1 MKKLFLFILSVSIST
16 LVVAQDGLPGTWN
29 QNTAYLSGDL
39 VISNGNTYLAQQT
52 VPSGTALTSTAYWLS
67 LDSAVPTSTPGSA
80 PTSTP
85 DASTAPAATPTDVN
99 DTTSNPSVTGTAR
112 FLGISTRGPVTVNS
126 FLHAG
131 IIINGVDAKTVIFMA
146 KGPLLTQYGV
156 PGALADPM
164 IEIYDA
170 LGAKIFENDSWTS
183 PIGNQNLSVYN
194 GKPGIAM
201 PVNAAEAGIAVSLS
215 PGAYTAVVK
224 GSGGSEGIALVE
236 AYEVSGETPSTSF
249 LGISTRGP
257 VTASSYLH
265 AGLAVEGTVAK
276 KVAFMAKGPLLTQ
289 YGVPGAL
296 ANPMLEIYD
305 VTGAKIHENDSWG
318 TATGDQSILTYNGK
332 PGISQPVDALEAAL
346 VVTLAPGAYT
356 AILKGTNG
364 VEGIGLIEAYEISD

>member
-1 MKKLFLFILSVSIST
+1 MKKIILFILSVCI
-16 LVVAQDGLPGTWN
+16 LNVAIAQDGLPGTWN
-29 QNTAYLSGDL
+29 QNTAYSSGSL
-39 VISNGNTYLAQQT
+39 VISNGSTYLAQQA

-85 DASTAPAATPTDVN
+85 DVSSAPTATPASEDDNTA
-99 DTTSNPSVTGTAR
+99 TPSASR

-131 IIINGVDAKTVIFMA
+131 IIINGVDVKTVIFMA

-156 PGALADPM
+156 PGALADPL

-170 LGAKIFENDSWTS
+170 TGAKIFENDSWSS

-201 PVNAAEAGIAVSLS
+201 PVDAAEAGIAVSLS

-224 GSGGSEGIALVE
+224 GAGGSEGIALVE

-276 KVAFMAKGPLLTQ
+276 RVAFMAKGPLLTQ

-332 PGISQPVDALEAAL
+332 PGISQPVDALE
-346 VVTLAPGAYT
+346 
-356 AILKGTNG
+356 
-364 VEGIGLIEAYEISD
+364 

>member
-1 MKKLFLFILSVSIST
+1 
-16 LVVAQDGLPGTWN
+16 
-29 QNTAYLSGDL
+29 
-39 VISNGNTYLAQQT
+39 
-52 VPSGTALTSTAYWLS
+52 
-67 LDSAVPTSTPGSA
+67 
-80 PTSTP
+80 
-85 DASTAPAATPTDVN
+85 
-99 DTTSNPSVTGTAR
+99 
-112 FLGISTRGPVTVNS
+112 LGISTRGPVTVNS

-156 PGALADPM
+156 PGALADPL

-170 LGAKIFENDSWTS
+170 TGAKIFENDSWTS

-318 TATGDQSILTYNGK
+318 TASGDQRISTYNGK

-346 VVTLAPGAYT
+346 VVTLSPGAYT

>member
-1 MKKLFLFILSVSIST
+1 
-16 LVVAQDGLPGTWN
+16 
-29 QNTAYLSGDL
+29 
-39 VISNGNTYLAQQT
+39 
-52 VPSGTALTSTAYWLS
+52 
-67 LDSAVPTSTPGSA
+67 
-80 PTSTP
+80 
-85 DASTAPAATPTDVN
+85 
-99 DTTSNPSVTGTAR
+99 
-112 FLGISTRGPVTVNS
+112 VTVNS

-156 PGALADPM
+156 PGALADPL

-170 LGAKIFENDSWTS
+170 TGAKIFENDSWAN

-201 PVNAAEAGIAVSLS
+201 PVAAAEAGIAVSLS

-224 GSGGSEGIALVE
+224 GAGGSEGIALVE

-265 AGLAVEGTVAK
+265 AGLAVEGTAAK

-305 VTGAKIHENDSWG
+305 VTGAKIHENDSWA
-318 TATGDQSILTYNGK
+318 TALGDQSILTYNGK

-346 VVTLAPGAYT
+346 VVTLSPGAYT